1 MSRVSE
7 ILEIARVLCPDYA
20 TDRCVKGC
28 YAYDNG
34 CTVRENASAVYD
46 ANYRR
51 VPVEQAESED
61 KE

>member
-1 MSRVSE
+1 MSRASE

-34 CTVRENASAVYD
+34 CTVRENAAAVYD

-51 VPVEQAESED
+51 VSVESED
-61 KE
+61 KKCE